1 MDDIARLVMGYRYDV
16 FVSYTWRV
24 PRAQQWVR
32 HVLHPPL
39 CDFLALHAKIPPE
52 RVFLDER
59 EVRPGMEVET
69 NVHDALRDSRVLLA
83 VLSPQYF
90 ESGWCLTE
98 FHTMLAR
105 QKATGKRVIYPLAVW
120 DGNWYADEA
129 KALAPLDYNSWG
141 TLERGMRRKRW
152 NDAVHAL
159 AKELEPLIHGCPA
172 HDPSWAVT
180 VLDDPQEPHV
190 ARQGY

>member
-1 MDDIARLVMGYRYDV
+1 MGYRYDV

-32 HVLHPPL
+32 YVLHPPL
-39 CDFLALHAKIPPE
+39 VDFLALHAKIPPD

-69 NVHDALRDSRVLLA
+69 KVHDALRDSRVLLA

-105 QKATGKRVIYPLAVW
+105 QKTTGKRVIYPLAVW
-120 DGNWYADEA
+120 DGDKYAPEA
-129 KALAPLDYNSWG
+129 RALGPHNYNTWEPWNAACGESAG
-141 TLERGMRRKRW
+141 TIRCSIWRRRSNHSSAIARITIPRGR
-152 NDAVHAL
+152 
-159 AKELEPLIHGCPA
+159 
-172 HDPSWAVT
+172 
-180 VLDDPQEPHV
+180 
-190 ARQGY
+190 

>member
-1 MDDIARLVMGYRYDV
+1 MGYRYDV

-39 CDFLALHAKIPPE
+39 TDFLQLEARISPD

-59 EVRPGMEVET
+59 EVRPGMEIET
-69 NVHDALRDSRVLLA
+69 KVHEALRDSRVLLA

-90 ESGWCLTE
+90 DSGWCLTE

-105 QKATGKRVIYPLAVW
+105 QQATGKRVIYPIAVW
-120 DGNWYADEA
+120 DGDKYAPEA
-129 KALAPLDYNSWG
+129 RALGPHNYNAWG

-152 NDAVHAL
+152 NDTVREL
-159 AKELEPLIHGCPA
+159 AKAIEPLVRASPD
-172 HDPSWAVT
+172 HDATWTVT
-180 VLDDPQEPHV
+180 VHQDPQEPHID
-190 ARQGY
+190 RQGY